1 MTKDKWGRDL
11 DQIEFVESKLTGSRD
26 RLKKAQAFANSL
38 PAGSAERAQVMIDEI
53 EILQQVLEKLCQHL
67 RGRLH

>member
-11 DQIEFVESKLTGSRD
+11 DQIEFVESKLTESRD

-38 PAGSAERAQVMIDEI
+38 PASSAERAQVMIDEI

-67 RGRLH
+67 RGRPH